1 MSDIQIIAKASHAT
15 LVNSTASTVKL
26 TEASVVLIKAPSTDV
41 KAITRNGTSAVVELN
56 NGEKIIIQDFFSTQT
71 ATNNSLVF
79 EDAPNK
85 LMWAQFVD
93 AQGNAMNP
101 VIYEPLTKLEPL
113 LYDDHGN
120 AISPWAWVAGVA
132 AVGAI
137 AAAAGGGGGGS
148 SGGSGTTPVDNPDK
162 VAPKVTLSTQLT
174 NDSTPILNGTI
185 DDPTA
190 KITVVVD
197 GVSYPAT
204 NNGNGTWTLADNTLP
219 PLTDGSHTVVIN
231 ATDAAGNVGTT
242 TGTVVIDTVAPTA
255 PVVNPV
261 NDTDAITGTAESGS
275 TVKVTFSDGTKAT
288 VVVDSDGKWSVLNP
302 GLHDG
307 DKVTVVAQDPAGNTS
322 SPTEVFVDGVAPA
335 VTLDDHLTNDSTP
348 ALNGTVDDPAAK
360 VTVVV
365 DGVSYPAMNNGDG
378 TWTLSDNTLPT
389 LTDGSHTIVVNATD
403 AAGNVG
409 TITDNLVIDTIAPNV
424 PIINPVNGTD
434 TITGTAESGSTV
446 KVTFPDGTT
455 TTVIADSDGKWNV
468 PNSGLQDGD
477 KVIAVAQDPAGN
489 SSQPAQAV
497 VDGVAP
503 VVSLDNL
510 LTNDNTPALHGTVD
524 DPSAKVTVVV
534 DGVSYPATNNG
545 DGTWTLPDN
554 SLPALTDGSH
564 TILVNAAD
572 AAGNSNTISKD
583 ISIDTTAPSLTI
595 TTTDTTLSPNETV
608 DITFNFSEKVIGFDL
623 SDIQVTGGSIS
634 QLQTTDGGLTW
645 TAKFTQSGTN
655 QPSIQVSGTGYTD
668 LAGNNGTDAIL
679 DGNNNFHYDPDAK
692 DVIGSVVLSA
702 GEDANNDGVINT
714 AELGAD
720 GKVNVDISLGVDAV
734 VGDVIVINGESHTL
748 TQAEIDAQKV
758 IASVSV
764 ADGSNTIIVT
774 HDNGLGHV
782 DSAQTTV
789 NVDITPPNVTPIIG
803 SVSDDVAP
811 VMGIL
816 NSGDISNDKMPTLT
830 GTVDPSGLTDG
841 SVITIYDN
849 GNAIGTAVITDP
861 ATGSW
866 SFTPSTDLSEGN
878 HSLTVALVDPAGNKG
893 NASPAFD
900 LIVDTVA
907 PAAGTIIFNNLTDS
921 GVQGDGITNDKAFD
935 LSISGQEAGT
945 TVVYQELIGGAWTD
959 LTGPNITE
967 ASDGEHTYRAKVT
980 DAAGNESTTATI
992 SINIDATPPVAGT
1005 LAFSNLTD
1013 SGVQADG
1020 ISNDNTFDLSI
1031 SGQEAGSTVVYQEL
1045 TGGAWI
1051 DLTGPN
1057 ITGASDGEHT
1067 YRAKIIDVAGNES
1080 TTANISILV
1089 DTTAPIVTPTI
1100 GSVADD
1106 VAPITGTLSSGD
1118 STDDKTPTLTGNVDP
1133 SGLADGSLVTIY
1145 DNGNVI
1151 GTAVITDPAT
1161 GAWSF
1166 TPSIDLN
1173 EGNHSLT
1180 VALVDPAGNKGNA
1193 SPAFDLTIDT
1203 TAPSL
1208 TITTTD
1214 ITLSPNE
1221 TVDITFNFSEKVIG
1235 FDLSD
1240 IQVTGGSISQLQ
1252 TTDGGLTWTAKF
1264 TQSGTNQPSIQV
1276 SGTGYTDLAGNN
1288 GTDAILDG
1296 NNNFHYDPDA
1306 KDVIGSVVLSAGED
1320 ANNDGVI
1327 NTAELGADGKVNV
1340 DISLGV
1346 DAVVGDV
1353 IVINGESHTLK
1364 QAEIDAQK
1372 VIAAVSV
1379 ADGSNTIIVTHDDG
1393 LGNIDSAQT
1402 IVNVDTTAPNSTTTT
1417 VTINNITTDNILNA
1431 TEASGNVT
1439 ISGSVTGDYRVG
1451 DAVTVNVN
1459 GTDIPT
1465 TVQTGGAWSISVAGS
1480 ELVADADKT
1489 INVSVSASDAAG
1501 NVGVVTQ
1508 NKVYTVDTTP
1518 PDSSSTTITIDNIT
1532 TDNIL
1537 NSTEASG
1544 NVTISG
1550 SVTGDYRVGDAVIVK
1565 VNGTDIPTTVQTG
1578 GAWSISIAGSE
1589 LVADADK
1596 TINVS
1601 VSASDAAGNVGVVT
1615 QNKVYTVDTTPPDS
1629 SSTTITIDNITA
1641 DNILNST
1648 EASGNV
1654 TISGSVTGDYRVG
1667 DAVTVNV
1674 NGTDIPT
1681 TVQTGGAW
1689 SISVAG
1695 SELVADADK
1704 TINVSVS
1711 ASDAAGNIGIVTQ
1724 DKVYTIETVDAVND
1738 TVNLDIISQTSVT
1751 YAPVVDSD
1759 TQVLG
1764 LLESTYNTDN
1774 SASVIVAPDQSG
1786 SLKIEISQTALVA
1799 VADAFRLDVIDSSG
1813 NIVYSAVTQNSL
1825 LGDVAGLPILGL
1837 TGDNTLTATIDGLL
1851 PGSYYVVVR
1860 NDSSTLTNLLD
1871 ADGGGVS
1878 LQDLGDAGVIIGAN
1892 NQTVILTALSNALG
1906 STLGPL
1912 AVNLLTPVLATLNGL
1927 GVDQLVNPIVSV
1939 LNTIGFTGLAD
1950 TIISD
1955 VAQALLSNTLTLLQT
1970 TTITTT
1976 LTETDFAVESASG
1989 NVITN
1994 DHPNQGDFITLIQNS
2009 EGVQKVVLSDN
2020 TDVTL
2025 AGKYGTLTIKADGT
2039 YTYNAYGDATSAGK
2053 TDVFTYTLSNGIS
2066 SDQATLT
2073 INIADKSATTLS
2085 LSLAADNG
2093 SSNADH
2099 ITNNGTIN
2107 VTGIE
2112 QNATWEYRVN
2122 GGSWQTGTGSSFTL
2136 NDGIYTSV
2144 EVQQKDSA
2152 GNVSAITDLGAV
2164 TIDTTPPLLSILGA
2178 QDNVGV
2184 SQSNLYSGATT
2195 DDSTPTLYGKG
2206 EPNTTIS
2213 IVQDGG
2219 TPITVNVDA
2228 SGNWSY
2234 TPTNALTSSA
2244 TGVQHTWA
2252 ISASDVAGN
2261 QTNSTFTLNVT
2272 GPAAPIAVANSNAL
2286 LGLVG
2291 ADVTGLIDL
2300 NKQFFIAADVNNNLS
2315 KVEITLDS
2323 TLSLGGET
2331 FAYSEALATM
2341 FGLNVSVQASTLTV
2355 TLPVIGTLLG
2365 QPAKITIESLTA
2377 NTPLDNQ
2384 MINEF
2389 LASVKMSGGL
2399 LGGTLSLS
2407 LVNDL
2412 TIKATDLTNLSTE
2425 YTRMDLADAGV
2436 LKNLLSGN
2444 NTPVHVGT
2452 SGDDSSSLDY
2462 ANSTSSVHLYGLA
2475 GNDVLKGGS
2484 ANDILR
2490 GGDGNDTLNGGAGND
2505 YLNGGAGQNTFIG
2518 GTGSD
2523 TVFFDLL
2530 SNDHLGGHSGLDTWT
2545 DFHVGNV
2552 TTDQNADKINVSEL
2566 LDSSANAGNIN
2577 DYLSLLKVSDT
2588 SYKLNVDRDGTAG
2601 SYQSETLLTLNF
2613 QANETHA
2620 NLTIDDLLHNQQ
2632 IIF

>member
-26 TEASVVLIKAPSTDV
+26 TEASVVLIKASSTDV

-137 AAAAGGGGGGS
+137 AAAAGGGGS

-275 TVKVTFSDGTKAT
+275 TVKVTFPDGTTAT

-307 DKVTVVAQDPAGNTS
+307 DKVTVIAQDPAGNTS

-348 ALNGTVDDPAAK
+348 ALNGTVDDPSAK

-365 DGVSYPAMNNGDG
+365 DGVSYPATNNGDG

-455 TTVIADSDGKWNV
+455 TTVVADSDGKWNV
-468 PNSGLQDGD
+468 PNPGLQDGD
-477 KVIAVAQDPAGN
+477 KIIAVAQDPAGN

-503 VVSLDNL
+503 VVTLDDH
-510 LTNDNTPALHGTVD
+510 LTNDSTPALNGTID
-524 DPSAKVTVVV
+524 DPAAKVTVVV
-534 DGVSYPATNNG
+534 DGVSYPATNIG

-564 TILVNAAD
+564 TIVVNAAD

-595 TTTDTTLSPNETV
+595 STTDTTLSPNEVV

-645 TAKFTQSGTN
+645 TAKFTQSGTD

-692 DVIGSVVLSA
+692 DVIGSVALSA

-764 ADGSNTIIVT
+764 ANGSNTIIVT
-774 HDNGLGHV
+774 HDDGLGNI
-782 DSAQTTV
+782 DSAQATV
-789 NVDITPPNVTPIIG
+789 NVDITSPNVTPIIG

-816 NSGDISNDKMPTLT
+816 NSGDSSNDKMPTLT

-900 LIVDTVA
+900 LILDTVA

-1067 YRAKIIDVAGNES
+1067 YRAKIIDIAGNES

-1133 SGLADGSLVTIY
+1133 SGLADDSLVTIY

-1208 TITTTD
+1208 TITTSDT
-1214 ITLSPNE
+1214 TLSANE
-1221 TVDITFNFSEKVIG
+1221 VVDITFQFSEKVIG
-1235 FDLSD
+1235 FDQSD
-1240 IQVTGGSISQLQ
+1240 IQVLGGSISQLQ
-1252 TTDGGLTWTAKF
+1252 STDGGLTWTAKF
-1264 TQSGTNQPSIQV
+1264 TQSGTEQPSIQV
-1276 SGTGYTDLAGNN
+1276 SGTGYTDLAGNT
-1288 GTDAILDG
+1288 GTNATLDG
-1296 NNNFHYDPDA
+1296 NNDFHFDPTA
-1306 KDVIGSVVLSAGED
+1306 RDVIGSVALSAGED

-1327 NTAELGADGKVNV
+1327 NTAELGVDGKVNV
-1340 DISLGV
+1340 DISLGA

-1353 IVINGESHTLK
+1353 IIINGESHTLT
-1364 QAEIDAQK
+1364 QSEIDAQK
-1372 VIAAVSV
+1372 VVTAVSV

-1393 LGNIDSAQT
+1393 LGHVDTAET
-1402 IVNVDTTAPNSTTTT
+1402 IVHVDTSAPNSTTTT
-1417 VTINNITTDNILNA
+1417 VTIDNITADNILNATEASGNVTISGSVAGDYRVGDAVTVNVNGTDIPTTVQTGGAWSISVAGSELVADADKTINVSVSASDAAGNVGVVTQDKVYMVDTTPPDSSSTTITIDNITTDNILNA

-1501 NVGVVTQ
+1501 NIGV
-1508 NKVYTVDTTP
+1508 
-1518 PDSSSTTITIDNIT
+1518 
-1532 TDNIL
+1532 
-1537 NSTEASG
+1537 
-1544 NVTISG
+1544 
-1550 SVTGDYRVGDAVIVK
+1550 
-1565 VNGTDIPTTVQTG
+1565 
-1578 GAWSISIAGSE
+1578 
-1589 LVADADK
+1589 
-1596 TINVS
+1596 
-1601 VSASDAAGNVGVVT
+1601 
-1615 QNKVYTVDTTPPDS
+1615 
-1629 SSTTITIDNITA
+1629 
-1641 DNILNST
+1641 
-1648 EASGNV
+1648 
-1654 TISGSVTGDYRVG
+1654 
-1667 DAVTVNV
+1667 
-1674 NGTDIPT
+1674 
-1681 TVQTGGAW
+1681 
-1689 SISVAG
+1689 
-1695 SELVADADK
+1695 
-1704 TINVSVS
+1704 
-1711 ASDAAGNIGIVTQ
+1711 VTQ

-1738 TVNLDIISQTSVT
+1738 TADLDIISQTSVT

-1906 STLGPL
+1906 PVLGPL
-1912 AVNLLTPVLATLNGL
+1912 AVDLLTPILGTLNGL
-1927 GVDQLVNPIVSV
+1927 GVDQLVNPIVNV
-1939 LNTIGFTGLAD
+1939 LSAVGFTGLAD

-1994 DHPNQGDFITLIQNS
+1994 DVPNQGDFVTAIQNS
-2009 EGVQKVVLSDN
+2009 DGIQQSVPSTN
-2020 TDVTL
+2020 TDVTI

-2039 YTYNAYGDATSAGK
+2039 YTYNAYGDATSVGK

-2085 LSLAADNG
+2085 LSLATDTGTSAT
-2093 SSNADH
+2093 DH

-2107 VTGIE
+2107 VSGLE

-2122 GGSWQTGTGSSFTL
+2122 GGSWQLGTGSSFTL
-2136 NDGIYTSV
+2136 NEGVYTSV
-2144 EVQQKDSA
+2144 EVRQTDSA
-2152 GNVSAITDLGAV
+2152 GNTSAITNLGAV
-2164 TIDTTPPLLSILGA
+2164 TVDTTPPLLSILGA

-2184 SQSNLYSGATT
+2184 LQSNLYSGATT

-2219 TPITVNVDA
+2219 TAVTVNVDA

-2272 GPAAPIAVANSNAL
+2272 GQAAPIAVANSNAL

-2384 MINEF
+2384 VINEF

-2399 LGGTLSLS
+2399 LGGTLSLN

-2462 ANSTSSVHLYGLA
+2462 ASSTSSVHLYGLA
-2475 GNDVLKGGS
+2475 GNDILKGGS
-2484 ANDILR
+2484 VNDILR
-2490 GGDGNDTLNGGAGND
+2490 GGDGNDILNGGAGND
-2505 YLNGGAGQNTFIG
+2505 YLNGGSGQNTFNG
-2518 GTGSD
+2518 GSGSD

-2530 SNDHLGGHSGLDTWT
+2530 SNNSLGGHSGLDTWT
-2545 DFHVGNV
+2545 DFHVGNI

-2577 DYLSLLKVSDT
+2577 DYLSLVKVSDT

>member
-1 MSDIQIIAKASHAT
+1 MSDIQIIDKASHAT

-132 AVGAI
+132 AVGVI
-137 AAAAGGGGGGS
+137 AAAAGGGGGS

-242 TGTVVIDTVAPTA
+242 TGTVVIDTVAPNA

-275 TVKVTFSDGTKAT
+275 TVKVTFPDGTTAT
-288 VVVDSDGKWSVLNP
+288 VVVDSDGKWSVPNP

-307 DKVTVVAQDPAGNTS
+307 DKVTVIAQDPAGNTS
-322 SPTEVFVDGVAPA
+322 SPTEVFVDGIAPT

-378 TWTLSDNTLPT
+378 TWTLSDNTLPA

-409 TITDNLVIDTIAPNV
+409 SITDNLVIDTIAPNV

-489 SSQPAQAV
+489 ISQPAQAV

-524 DPSAKVTVVV
+524 DPSAKVTVVL

-545 DGTWTLPDN
+545 DGTWALPDN
-554 SLPALTDGSH
+554 TLPALTDGSH
-564 TILVNAAD
+564 TIVVNAAD

-595 TTTDTTLSPNETV
+595 STTDITLSPNEIV

-645 TAKFTQSGTN
+645 TAKFTQSGTD

-702 GEDANNDGVINT
+702 GEDTNNDGVINT

-734 VGDVIVINGESHTL
+734 VGDVIVVNGESHTL

-758 IASVSV
+758 IAAVSV

-774 HDNGLGHV
+774 HDDGLGHV
-782 DSAQTTV
+782 DSAQATV

-816 NSGDISNDKMPTLT
+816 NSGDSSNDKMPTLT

-866 SFTPSTDLSEGN
+866 SFTPLTDLSEGN

-900 LIVDTVA
+900 LILDTVA

-1067 YRAKIIDVAGNES
+1067 YRAKIIDIAGNES

-1133 SGLADGSLVTIY
+1133 SGLVDGSLVTIY

-1214 ITLSPNE
+1214 TTLSPNE

-1264 TQSGTNQPSIQV
+1264 TQSGTDQPSIKV

-1306 KDVIGSVVLSAGED
+1306 KDVIGSVALSAGED

-1340 DISLGV
+1340 DISLSV

-1353 IVINGESHTLK
+1353 IVINGESHTLT

-1417 VTINNITTDNILNA
+1417 VIINNITTDNILNA

-1439 ISGSVTGDYRVG
+1439 ISGSV
-1451 DAVTVNVN
+1451 
-1459 GTDIPT
+1459 
-1465 TVQTGGAWSISVAGS
+1465 
-1480 ELVADADKT
+1480 
-1489 INVSVSASDAAG
+1489 
-1501 NVGVVTQ
+1501 
-1508 NKVYTVDTTP
+1508 
-1518 PDSSSTTITIDNIT
+1518 
-1532 TDNIL
+1532 
-1537 NSTEASG
+1537 
-1544 NVTISG
+1544 
-1550 SVTGDYRVGDAVIVK
+1550 
-1565 VNGTDIPTTVQTG
+1565 
-1578 GAWSISIAGSE
+1578 
-1589 LVADADK
+1589 
-1596 TINVS
+1596 
-1601 VSASDAAGNVGVVT
+1601 
-1615 QNKVYTVDTTPPDS
+1615 
-1629 SSTTITIDNITA
+1629 
-1641 DNILNST
+1641 
-1648 EASGNV
+1648 
-1654 TISGSVTGDYRVG
+1654 
-1667 DAVTVNV
+1667 
-1674 NGTDIPT
+1674 
-1681 TVQTGGAW
+1681 
-1689 SISVAG
+1689 
-1695 SELVADADK
+1695 
-1704 TINVSVS
+1704 
-1711 ASDAAGNIGIVTQ
+1711 
-1724 DKVYTIETVDAVND
+1724 
-1738 TVNLDIISQTSVT
+1738 
-1751 YAPVVDSD
+1751 
-1759 TQVLG
+1759 
-1764 LLESTYNTDN
+1764 
-1774 SASVIVAPDQSG
+1774 
-1786 SLKIEISQTALVA
+1786 
-1799 VADAFRLDVIDSSG
+1799 
-1813 NIVYSAVTQNSL
+1813 
-1825 LGDVAGLPILGL
+1825 
-1837 TGDNTLTATIDGLL
+1837 
-1851 PGSYYVVVR
+1851 
-1860 NDSSTLTNLLD
+1860 
-1871 ADGGGVS
+1871 
-1878 LQDLGDAGVIIGAN
+1878 
-1892 NQTVILTALSNALG
+1892 
-1906 STLGPL
+1906 
-1912 AVNLLTPVLATLNGL
+1912 
-1927 GVDQLVNPIVSV
+1927 
-1939 LNTIGFTGLAD
+1939 
-1950 TIISD
+1950 
-1955 VAQALLSNTLTLLQT
+1955 
-1970 TTITTT
+1970 
-1976 LTETDFAVESASG
+1976 
-1989 NVITN
+1989 
-1994 DHPNQGDFITLIQNS
+1994 
-2009 EGVQKVVLSDN
+2009 
-2020 TDVTL
+2020 
-2025 AGKYGTLTIKADGT
+2025 
-2039 YTYNAYGDATSAGK
+2039 
-2053 TDVFTYTLSNGIS
+2053 
-2066 SDQATLT
+2066 
-2073 INIADKSATTLS
+2073 
-2085 LSLAADNG
+2085 
-2093 SSNADH
+2093 
-2099 ITNNGTIN
+2099 
-2107 VTGIE
+2107 
-2112 QNATWEYRVN
+2112 
-2122 GGSWQTGTGSSFTL
+2122 
-2136 NDGIYTSV
+2136 
-2144 EVQQKDSA
+2144 
-2152 GNVSAITDLGAV
+2152 
-2164 TIDTTPPLLSILGA
+2164 
-2178 QDNVGV
+2178 
-2184 SQSNLYSGATT
+2184 
-2195 DDSTPTLYGKG
+2195 
-2206 EPNTTIS
+2206 
-2213 IVQDGG
+2213 
-2219 TPITVNVDA
+2219 
-2228 SGNWSY
+2228 
-2234 TPTNALTSSA
+2234 
-2244 TGVQHTWA
+2244 
-2252 ISASDVAGN
+2252 
-2261 QTNSTFTLNVT
+2261 
-2272 GPAAPIAVANSNAL
+2272 
-2286 LGLVG
+2286 
-2291 ADVTGLIDL
+2291 
-2300 NKQFFIAADVNNNLS
+2300 
-2315 KVEITLDS
+2315 
-2323 TLSLGGET
+2323 
-2331 FAYSEALATM
+2331 
-2341 FGLNVSVQASTLTV
+2341 
-2355 TLPVIGTLLG
+2355 
-2365 QPAKITIESLTA
+2365 
-2377 NTPLDNQ
+2377 
-2384 MINEF
+2384 
-2389 LASVKMSGGL
+2389 
-2399 LGGTLSLS
+2399 
-2407 LVNDL
+2407 
-2412 TIKATDLTNLSTE
+2412 
-2425 YTRMDLADAGV
+2425 
-2436 LKNLLSGN
+2436 
-2444 NTPVHVGT
+2444 
-2452 SGDDSSSLDY
+2452 
-2462 ANSTSSVHLYGLA
+2462 
-2475 GNDVLKGGS
+2475 
-2484 ANDILR
+2484 
-2490 GGDGNDTLNGGAGND
+2490 
-2505 YLNGGAGQNTFIG
+2505 
-2518 GTGSD
+2518 
-2523 TVFFDLL
+2523 
-2530 SNDHLGGHSGLDTWT
+2530 
-2545 DFHVGNV
+2545 
-2552 TTDQNADKINVSEL
+2552 
-2566 LDSSANAGNIN
+2566 
-2577 DYLSLLKVSDT
+2577 
-2588 SYKLNVDRDGTAG
+2588 
-2601 SYQSETLLTLNF
+2601 
-2613 QANETHA
+2613 
-2620 NLTIDDLLHNQQ
+2620 
-2632 IIF
+2632 